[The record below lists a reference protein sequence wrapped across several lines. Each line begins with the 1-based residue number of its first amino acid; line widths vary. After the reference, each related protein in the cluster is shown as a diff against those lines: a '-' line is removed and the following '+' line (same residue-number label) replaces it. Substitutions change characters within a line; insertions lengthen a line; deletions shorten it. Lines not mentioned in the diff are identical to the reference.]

1 MRALSGAPL
10 AAAVLALSASVGCSQ
25 VGMVQAKRSFK
36 AANAAYQGQDYRK
49 AAELYEEALKSDPN
63 LNQAYFFLGN
73 SYDNQFKPSKRGDAA
88 NDALLDK
95 AVQNYQ
101 LAAEKLSKSNEEAD
115 KKLGKLSL
123 EYLQAAYG
131 VDKLND
137 PAKAEPIVQEM
148 IRLEPA
154 EPSNYF
160 VLAKIYEDAGVYDEA
175 ERTLLNAKIAKPN
188 DPAVYMTLAGYYNR
202 QGQFDKTIEA
212 LQQRA
217 QAEPNN
223 PDAYQTIA
231 AYYWDET
238 RGDSAL
244 TDAQKKDFVAKGIE
258 AVDKALS
265 LKADFVEA
273 ITFKGLLLRL
283 QANLET
289 DPGKQQALL
298 KEAPRSARR
307 PTSCA
312 SSRLAAPRSKLTFQS
327 IAAKGR
333 QAFMPDGL
341 FFCPNTRRRSH
352 RKSNRCRSMG
362 KSTAADAG
370 ADAGGCSRARGWTAR

>member
-10 AAAVLALSASVGCSQ
+10 AAAVLALSASIGCSQ

-36 AANAAYQGQDYRK
+36 AANTAYQAQDYKK
-49 AAELYEEALKSDPN
+49 AAELYEEALKEDPS
-63 LNQAYFFLGN
+63 LNSAYFFLGN
-73 SYDNQFKPSKRGDAA
+73 SYDNQFKPSRKGDAP
-88 NDALLDK
+88 NDAFLDK

-101 LAAEKLSKSNEEAD
+101 LAAEKLSASAEEND
-115 KKLGKLSL
+115 RKLGKLSL

-137 PAKAEPIVQEM
+137 PAKAEPIVQQM

-175 ERTLLNAKIAKPN
+175 EKTLLNAKIAKPN

-202 QGQFDKTIEA
+202 QGQFDKTIES
-212 LQQRA
+212 LEQRA
-217 QAEPNN
+217 HAEPNN

-238 RGDSAL
+238 RGDSSL
-244 TDAQKKDFVAKGIE
+244 TDAKKKEFVAKGIE
-258 AVDKALS
+258 AVDKALT

-289 DPGKQQALL
+289 DPGKQQQLL
-298 KEAPRSARR
+298 KDATVLSEKANELRKQQ
-307 PTSCA
+307 T
-312 SSRLAAPRSKLTFQS
+312 
-327 IAAKGR
+327 GR
-333 QAFMPDGL
+333 ATQ
-341 FFCPNTRRRSH
+341 
-352 RKSNRCRSMG
+352 
-362 KSTAADAG
+362 
-370 ADAGGCSRARGWTAR
+370 